1 MMLRLAMLSSSR
13 LISSF
18 NDSKIGSSIE
28 ARIGRLVLEGTRVSC
43 WLHGLFVLDASS
55 SVSVEDDRSEISL
68 WVAAVVVAALAASLF
83 SLSTRRGASV
93 LPSSK

>member
-28 ARIGRLVLEGTRVSC
+28 ARIGRLVLEGTRVAC

-55 SVSVEDDRSEISL
+55 SVSVEDDRSKFSL
-68 WVAAVVVAALAASLF
+68 WVAAVVAAALVASLF
-83 SLSTRRGASV
+83 SLST
-93 LPSSK
+93 

>member
-28 ARIGRLVLEGTRVSC
+28 ARIGRLVLEGTRVAC

-55 SVSVEDDRSEISL
+55 SVSVEDDRSKISL
-68 WVAAVVVAALAASLF
+68 RVAAVVVAALAASLF
-83 SLSTRRGASV
+83 CLSA
-93 LPSSK
+93 